1 MRKTTT
7 APPDKLAVLLLQKKL
22 DGLREG
28 EIKRTLKLTPE
39 EVTERSQALE
49 AAGEAVILTFDPLF
63 MLSRE
68 SLDYLQGKL
77 LKYIEQYHGHHP
89 NELGM
94 DLERLHKRFDLPK
107 KILALAMRFLVHE
120 GKAQESGGVYSLAQF
135 EASLTPDE
143 EKLLAEFE
151 RMSLQGELSAATMKR
166 VERQFHLTPK
176 KAEKLL
182 TVLVERKRVIQSGE
196 GYYVHSGWLED
207 LVLKIRARP
216 SKELS
221 VADFKLLTGLSRK
234 YAIPVLELL
243 DEMGVTRRQ
252 GSTREIL

>member
-1 MRKTTT
+1 MKKATNT
-7 APPDKLAVLLLQKKL
+7 PPDKMAVLLRQKKL

-28 EIKRTLKLTPE
+28 EIKRTFKLTTE
-39 EVTERSQALE
+39 EAAERAQALE
-49 AAGEAVILTFDPLF
+49 GAGEAVILSFDPLF

-68 SLDYLQGKL
+68 SLDFLQGKL
-77 LKYIEQYHGHHP
+77 VKYLEQYHGHHP

-107 KILALAMRFLVHE
+107 KVLTLALRFLVHE
-120 GKAQESGGVYSLAQF
+120 GKVQESGGVYSLADF
-135 EASLTPDE
+135 EASLTPAE
-143 EKLLAEFE
+143 EGLLAEFE
-151 RMSLQGELSAATMKR
+151 KMSLQGELSASTMKR

-182 TVLVERKRVIQSGE
+182 SVLVERKRVIQSGE
-196 GYYVHSGWLED
+196 GYYVHSGWLDD

-221 VADFKLLTGLSRK
+221 VADFKELTGLSRK

-243 DEMGVTRRQ
+243 DEMGVTRRA